1 MKKLQLLL
9 ATVLVSI
16 GVAITYHYFE
26 YAVHHSIT
34 YIWDTLLNTQTHRW
48 LVVPTCLVIGLIFF
62 GIQHW
67 LDPASEKHQS
77 EGLGEMP
84 KPTIA
89 NFAKVLFIGFFSLV
103 AGASLGPEAILVPAS
118 MVVGGYVGVKLFKQD
133 SQLAKLL
140 AMVGFIALFAAF
152 FDSFIAGMLGLLL
165 VTKQVKLKLN
175 AGLVI
180 LAALAS
186 VTTVLMLKVL
196 SSSAFVQMPP
206 YTWHISSRT
215 LLTLVVLLVAGAGL
229 TYSLKGLHIVIDK
242 LHPIVSK
249 YPWWVKGTIAALG
262 LSALYLLGGSLV
274 MFTGNE
280 SIIPMLQQAP
290 SLGLAGLAWILVVK
304 LVAISWSKTMGY
316 RGGMIF
322 PTVFAASVCVAF
334 SQTIVQDVSFIYGL
348 IAVIVGVL
356 AANKKLQILF

>member
-1 MKKLQLLL
+1 MKKIRLLL
-9 ATVLVSI
+9 AIVLVSI

-48 LVVPTCLVIGLIFF
+48 LVVPTCLVLGLAFF
-62 GIQHW
+62 GLQHW
-67 LDPASEKHQS
+67 LDPASEKHAS

-84 KPTIA
+84 TPTIV

-118 MVVGGYVGVKLFKQD
+118 MVIGGYVGVKLFKKD

-140 AMVGFIALFAAF
+140 AMVGFIALFASF
-152 FDSFIAGMLGLLL
+152 FNSFIAGMLGLLL
-165 VTKQVKLKLN
+165 VTKQVKIKLN
-175 AGLVI
+175 TGLV
-180 LAALAS
+180 LVAALAS
-186 VTTVLMLKVL
+186 VTTVLALKVL
-196 SSSAFVQMPP
+196 SSSAFVEMPP
-206 YTWHISSRT
+206 YSWQQSPRT
-215 LLTLVVLLVAGAGL
+215 LLTLVVLVVAGFAL
-229 TYSLKGLHIVIDK
+229 TYILKGLHIGIDK
-242 LHPIVSK
+242 LHAVVK
-249 YPWWVKGTIAALG
+249 QYPWWVKGTVAAVG

-280 SIIPMLQQAP
+280 SIVPMLQQAP
-290 SLGLAGLAWILVVK
+290 TLGLVGLAWILVVK
-304 LVAISWSKTMGY
+304 LFAISWSKTMGY

-334 SQTIVQDVSFIYGL
+334 SQTIVKDVNFVYGL
-348 IAVIVGVL
+348 IAVIFGVL